1 MHSKPSTEP
10 MVWLG
15 LHNPHDANDIN
26 GAVAVMQRSN
36 GISPLVKLVAIGGL
50 EYKLLF
56 AEDALTQ

>member
-1 MHSKPSTEP
+1 MDAKPAAEP

-15 LHNPHDANDIN
+15 FHNPYDANDID

-36 GISPLVKLVAIGGL
+36 GISPLIKLVAIGGL
-50 EYKLLF
+50 EHKLLS